1 MGPPPS
7 PYPPQGSPGM
17 PYSPP
22 SASTAP
28 SQSSH
33 LSFMGF
39 VGVRPDNLELIG
51 NALQLVESS
60 FTLSSELIQRAQ
72 PLIQKNAPLRSCYWP
87 STVPPPP
94 PQQPSAIP
102 VAEPTAAH
110 STPDPSQGY
119 STDFKAHLQNT
130 VHKVLLRVDLQSY
143 GSWASRRLKVLD
155 TLFNR
160 VTMST
165 HPVTQTNDE
174 TA

>member
-72 PLIQKNAPLRSCYWP
+72 PLIQ
-87 STVPPPP
+87 
-94 PQQPSAIP
+94 QPSAIP

-143 GSWASRRLKVLD
+143 GSRASRRLKVLD